1 MEPGAEFTLGQD
13 GLVSSVHLH
22 GELECQRWVGQVLG
36 CLLQSLKVQSV
47 VESAHVQQDSDSMF
61 AQGLGGLLAEQAF
74 QGDMQGCCSG
84 SGSVIVHGSRE
95 VVLPRIHEWLPHLAP
110 DAIEYAGQSDWSLH
124 LLIFGQHDH
133 QAQSELGGQF
143 SFGFHGLEDTQKG
156 L

>member
-1 MEPGAEFTLGQD
+1 
-13 GLVSSVHLH
+13 
-22 GELECQRWVGQVLG
+22 
-36 CLLQSLKVQSV
+36 
-47 VESAHVQQDSDSMF
+47 MF

-95 VVLPRIHEWLPHLAP
+95 VVLPCIHEWLPHLAP

-124 LLIFGQHDH
+124 LLIFGQHDN